1 MRLILPLLLC
11 ILTPGMASA
20 QMMVAPAPGSATQA
34 ATGGLAGRWS
44 GMVLCGNR
52 GWAIIH
58 DVTDSNGALSSQY
71 QFVGTS
77 RGEAEVT
84 ILPNGPDRFVLDAV
98 ESNVYDYDVT
108 LVEGQLIGT
117 ARGENCIVRL
127 ARFPETP

>member
-1 MRLILPLLLC
+1 MRLALPLLLF
-11 ILTPGMASA
+11 ILTPGIASA
-20 QMMVAPAPGSATQA
+20 QMMVAPAPGGAAQSAP
-34 ATGGLAGRWS
+34 GGLEGRWS
-44 GMVLCGNR
+44 GMVRCGNR
-52 GWAIIH
+52 GWAVTH

-71 QFVGTS
+71 EFVGAS

-108 LVEGQLIGT
+108 LIEGQLIGT
-117 ARGENCIVRL
+117 ARGEDCIVRL